1 MIEEQVGTRVR
12 GLEKSNSRS
21 RISRFWI
28 QSFGEKMAQE
38 EVYTNEEAYTIFEE
52 EICSMTQKSWNHRR
66 IPWNIYV

>member
-1 MIEEQVGTRVR
+1 MDPEYKLHLIEEQVGTRVR

-38 EVYTNEEAYTIFEE
+38 EVYTNEEACTFFEE
-52 EICSMTQKSWNHRR
+52 EIFSMTQKS
-66 IPWNIYV
+66 